1 MSKSKIICGLGVVVA
16 VALSATALVCCKT
29 CNQESKIGVLDN
41 QRILNQ
47 SAVFQKISAEQA
59 RHLNALAARQTEDE
73 KMLTQELDALKK
85 KVKDSKKGEEAFKQ
99 EIKAFQEKVASYA
112 QKYQVQQHFINR
124 ASAMARQQAEPFVR
138 ETLNELAQKG
148 YSVILSKN
156 NVHYFAPQTDVT
168 AEFIKMLD
176 AKNFEIVFPNPNQL
190 IAEKQAQIQQK
201 QAIEAQ
207 KQAEIKTANN
217 KSHEKAEKK

>member
-1 MSKSKIICGLGVVVA
+1 MSKSKIICSIGVLTA
-16 VALSATALVCCKT
+16 IALSTVALVCCKT

-59 RHLNALAARQTEDE
+59 RHLNALTARQTEDE
-73 KMLTQELDALKK
+73 KMLNQELEALKK
-85 KVKDSKKGEEAFKQ
+85 KVKESKKGEEAFKQ
-99 EIKAFQEKVASYA
+99 EIKAFQEKVALYT

-124 ASAMARQQAEPFVR
+124 ASQMARQQVEPYVR

-156 NVHYFAPQTDVT
+156 NISYFAPQTDIT
-168 AEFIKMLD
+168 ADFIKTLD

-201 QAIEAQ
+201 QSIDAQ
-207 KQAEIKTANN
+207 K
-217 KSHEKAEKK
+217 KAETTPSKSQGKTEKK